1 MQFRR
6 LAKESVLIGGC
17 RFNQVMTNS
26 FKINSDIDQELPL
39 QEEKAGIVWQDMG
52 ERVTTQLLRSAHIG
66 AFIVRF

>member
-39 QEEKAGIVWQDMG
+39 QEEKAGIV
-52 ERVTTQLLRSAHIG
+52 
-66 AFIVRF
+66 